1 MSGLQRM
8 LRQAGKESAGGAS
21 SGGRESAREQREQA
35 GVPRFLSH
43 PALPATLEVGPT
55 DDPLEREADAV
66 ADAVVHDAPTLP
78 RFLAPA
84 AAGDRGHT
92 AAAAAAG
99 GKAVRPHALPGVRR
113 KSLRADPPDD
123 GQNAASTAQG
133 DGAQPLLPSLR
144 NRIEATLGADLADVR
159 VHQGPTAADAN
170 ARIGA
175 RAFTHGRDVW
185 LGERQRPDDAALI
198 AHEAA
203 HVVQQRRGDVAIR
216 RQADAAAGSGSEPA
230 AAGTAGQS
238 FAFSE
243 DEMASRLAAT
253 PAAGADAAATSV
265 ELNPGTRSTLGEV
278 AGEAERGDGE
288 PAPEEAATAETA
300 DDGGGD
306 GDAGGAG
313 GEDGSDAGQDDAALR
328 AGGPIADAGS
338 PPPVERP
345 GPAAEFESLV
355 GEEVA
360 AYLEGNL
367 SEERIAALD
376 PQTRALLDAADALGE
391 RRLTDPEAS
400 ALQGLAGEG
409 LQPGAPRTG
418 YEAEPLW
425 LRTLATI
432 RDVTGQLG
440 GIVGIIG
447 LVATVSG
454 FILSLLLPPVGAFL
468 LTVGRFCDVAAL
480 ILDGISLVLGII
492 LTGYNYYRLKN
503 ETDPEERRRLLGM
516 VRQDAMGTVMSAVA
530 VATAVAPG
538 AARLLGRSR
547 VGRLVGGAARGVGR
561 RVAGAAGRLA
571 AQPGRIGR
579 AAAAVGRAGS
589 GAAGAV
595 RRSGAGASGRF
606 HTFMGR
612 TRDFGLR
619 SALST
624 TAAGRAARAI
634 GRTGPG
640 RVAGGAL
647 AAVGTRARALL
658 GSAPGR
664 LLGGAA
670 AAGASG
676 LRRFGR
682 GVAGSAAGRWLAGSR
697 LGRYAGRVYG
707 ENLDLAR
714 LLFARSERA
723 HHGFVGARLRA
734 ELAGAQSAGA
744 LTEAAARARLQARM
758 PASEFPEINFND
770 LALRADP
777 AAGGRLVFGRPGNR
791 LQRFLDGLRRNE
803 ATTINNAIA
812 ANPSLSDADLARQ
825 LNARP
830 NAPAQWTEAEVAAF
844 RQQATRSAVYKTPH
858 HTISVLDA
866 PHVAYDPRYIQLGNA
881 PLVVPPGTTRATS
894 PWALFGTRSA
904 RRPPGGSG
912 APLDVPFIRTTG
924 EAEALARG
932 GPAFATGGPSP
943 TPLTGS
949 FDPDYFRSEAFFEA
963 LRREG
968 NTGIWVNPNDPS
980 QRLLFDAHFVA
991 GHRWQ
996 TGEAGARALFGP
1008 TVDFADRFAGVVPRT
1023 LLDRSIAGIGRIA
1036 VRGSDDVQMQSLALG
1051 DWMLAQLGVPSAPGD
1066 EAAAG
1071 SATELAAASAT
1082 ESAAASA
1089 AESAAA
1095 TATRNAGETTSA
1107 GPEDE
1112 PPAVDDT
1119 LVAGSGD
1126 GGAAA
1131 LGEVATAAAQPPTP
1145 VPWSPSA
1152 LVSIREQRI
1161 DISSAMEVVND
1172 CVSET
1177 VVAEQHNVAA
1187 RAAAATLQER
1197 NTAQARFAGAE
1208 RATVAAEQGKLDQAT
1223 TAQQEMSAQG
1233 AEASGDAAR
1242 GQQEADAV
1250 QSEGQGVSVEAKPEE
1265 PRSRSWLERAWDAT
1279 AGALWDGLVAPAV
1292 RAVRRKVNQV
1302 MQSINEFI
1310 MGMINQA
1317 LGLDEIE
1324 AELDGGGQDIAARSG
1339 SLEESDAGL
1348 EAVGE
1353 QAGEEQQRNRQSMDQ
1368 ADANIDDARAARAD
1382 ALALQGDLAAHDG
1395 VLAAEEMA
1403 GESYVVDFA
1412 ATYRP
1417 YFAATGGG
1425 TVPARADEGAT
1436 SEAASA
1442 AAGAESESDE
1452 AALVS

>member
-1 MSGLQRM
+1 
-8 LRQAGKESAGGAS
+8 
-21 SGGRESAREQREQA
+21 
-35 GVPRFLSH
+35 
-43 PALPATLEVGPT
+43 
-55 DDPLEREADAV
+55 
-66 ADAVVHDAPTLP
+66 
-78 RFLAPA
+78 
-84 AAGDRGHT
+84 
-92 AAAAAAG
+92 
-99 GKAVRPHALPGVRR
+99 
-113 KSLRADPPDD
+113 
-123 GQNAASTAQG
+123 
-133 DGAQPLLPSLR
+133 
-144 NRIEATLGADLADVR
+144 
-159 VHQGPTAADAN
+159 
-170 ARIGA
+170 
-175 RAFTHGRDVW
+175 
-185 LGERQRPDDAALI
+185 
-198 AHEAA
+198 
-203 HVVQQRRGDVAIR
+203 
-216 RQADAAAGSGSEPA
+216 
-230 AAGTAGQS
+230 
-238 FAFSE
+238 
-243 DEMASRLAAT
+243 
-253 PAAGADAAATSV
+253 
-265 ELNPGTRSTLGEV
+265 
-278 AGEAERGDGE
+278 
-288 PAPEEAATAETA
+288 
-300 DDGGGD
+300 
-306 GDAGGAG
+306 
-313 GEDGSDAGQDDAALR
+313 
-328 AGGPIADAGS
+328 
-338 PPPVERP
+338 
-345 GPAAEFESLV
+345 
-355 GEEVA
+355 
-360 AYLEGNL
+360 
-367 SEERIAALD
+367 
-376 PQTRALLDAADALGE
+376 
-391 RRLTDPEAS
+391 
-400 ALQGLAGEG
+400 
-409 LQPGAPRTG
+409 
-418 YEAEPLW
+418 
-425 LRTLATI
+425 
-432 RDVTGQLG
+432 
-440 GIVGIIG
+440 
-447 LVATVSG
+447 
-454 FILSLLLPPVGAFL
+454 
-468 LTVGRFCDVAAL
+468 
-480 ILDGISLVLGII
+480 
-492 LTGYNYYRLKN
+492 
-503 ETDPEERRRLLGM
+503 
-516 VRQDAMGTVMSAVA
+516 
-530 VATAVAPG
+530 
-538 AARLLGRSR
+538 
-547 VGRLVGGAARGVGR
+547 
-561 RVAGAAGRLA
+561 
-571 AQPGRIGR
+571 
-579 AAAAVGRAGS
+579 AVGRAGS

-595 RRSGAGASGRF
+595 RRAGAGAAGRF

-634 GRTGPG
+634 GRTGLG

-647 AAVGTRARALL
+647 GAVGARARALL

-670 AAGASG
+670 TAGASG

-682 GVAGSAAGRWLAGSR
+682 GVAGSAAGRWVAGSR

-812 ANPSLSDADLARQ
+812 ANPSISDADLARQ

-830 NAPAQWTEAEVAAF
+830 NAPAQWTEAEIAAF

-894 PWALFGTRSA
+894 PWTLFGTRAA

-912 APLDVPFIRTTG
+912 MPLDVPFVRTTG

-1008 TVDFADRFAGVVPRT
+1008 TVDFAGRFAGVVPRT
-1023 LLDRSIAGIGRIA
+1023 LLDRSIAGIGRLA

-1051 DWMLAQLGVPSAPGD
+1051 DWMLAQLGVPSASG
-1066 EAAAG
+1066 EAAAAG
-1071 SATELAAASAT
+1071 GITEP
-1082 ESAAASA
+1082 AAASA
-1089 AESAAA
+1089 ADSAAA
-1095 TATRNAGETTSA
+1095 TATPVASGTPAAA
-1107 GPEDE
+1107 GPGDE

-1119 LVAGSGD
+1119 LVAGG
-1126 GGAAA
+1126 GNGGATALGEGAAA
-1131 LGEVATAAAQPPTP
+1131 PAQPPTP
-1145 VPWSPSA
+1145 VSWSPST

-1161 DISSAMEVVND
+1161 DIASAMEVVSG
-1172 CVSET
+1172 CVGET
-1177 VVAEQHNVAA
+1177 VDAEQHNVAA
-1187 RAAAATLQER
+1187 RAAAATLQGR
-1197 NTAQARFAGAE
+1197 NARQADLAGSE
-1208 RATVAAEQGKLDQAT
+1208 RATVAAEQGKLDQAS
-1223 TAQQEMSAQG
+1223 ASQQEMSAQG
-1233 AEASGDAAR
+1233 AEASGEAAR
-1242 GQQEADAV
+1242 GEQEAGAV

-1339 SLEESDAGL
+1339 SLDETDAGL

-1353 QAGEEQQRNRQSMDQ
+1353 QAGEEQERNRQSMDQ

-1382 ALALQGDLAAHDG
+1382 ALALQNDLAAHDD
-1395 VLAAEEMA
+1395 VLEAEEMA
-1403 GESYVVDFA
+1403 GESYIVDFA

-1417 YFAATGGG
+1417 YFAAMGEGS
-1425 TVPARADEGAT
+1425 VPAPVDEGVAG
-1436 SEAASA
+1436 EAASA
-1442 AAGAESESDE
+1442 AEGAEGESDE

>member
-1 MSGLQRM
+1 MNGLQTV
-8 LRQAGKESAGGAS
+8 LRKAGSESAGVLPGS
-21 SGGRESAREQREQA
+21 GRERSPEQREQA
-35 GVPRFLSH
+35 GMPRFLAQ
-43 PALPATLEVGPT
+43 PALQAKLEVGPE

-66 ADAVVHDAPTLP
+66 AESVLHDASALP
-78 RFLAPA
+78 RFLSSAPA
-84 AAGDRGHT
+84 NTG
-92 AAAAAAG
+92 AAAQPLGQPA
-99 GKAVRPHALPGVRR
+99 VRR

-123 GQNAASTAQG
+123 RPGEASADRG
-133 DGAQPLLPSLR
+133 DSVQPLLPSLQT
-144 NRIEATLGADLADVR
+144 RIEASLGTDLGEVR
-159 VHQGPTAADAN
+159 VHQGTTAADAS
-170 ARIGA
+170 ARLGA

-185 LGERQRPDDAALI
+185 LGERQRPDDISLM

-203 HVVQQRRGDVAIR
+203 HVVQQRRGDTAIR
-216 RQADAAAGSGSEPA
+216 RAPDQTAGAGATPA
-230 AAGTAGQS
+230 NAAGQS

-253 PAAGADAAATSV
+253 PAAGADAAATTV
-265 ELNPGTRSTLGEV
+265 ELNPGTRSTLTEV
-278 AGEAERGDGE
+278 ADAGQRDEGE
-288 PAPEEAATAETA
+288 PVPEEAAEAETA
-300 DDGGGD
+300 DAGD
-306 GDAGGAG
+306 GDGGAAGSG
-313 GEDGSDAGQDDAALR
+313 GEDAGAAGDGDGALR
-328 AGGPIADAGS
+328 AGAAMADAA
-338 PPPVERP
+338 PRRPVERP

-367 SEERIAALD
+367 SDERIAALD
-376 PQTRALLDAADALGE
+376 PQTRALLDATDALGD

-409 LQPGAPRTG
+409 LQAGPPRTG

-547 VGRLVGGAARGVGR
+547 VGRLVGRAARGAGS

-595 RRSGAGASGRF
+595 RRAGAGVSGRF

-619 SALST
+619 TALST

-634 GRTGPG
+634 GRTGFG

-647 AAVGTRARALL
+647 GAVGARARALL

-670 AAGASG
+670 TATAGG

-682 GVAGSAAGRWLAGSR
+682 GVAGSAVGRWVAGSR
-697 LGRYAGRVYG
+697 LGRHAGRVYG

-723 HHGFVGARLRA
+723 HHGFVGGRLRA
-734 ELAGAQSAGA
+734 ELAGAQSTGA
-744 LTEAAARARLQARM
+744 LTEAAARARLQSSM
-758 PASEFPEINFND
+758 PAADFPEINFND
-770 LALRADP
+770 LVLRTDP
-777 AAGGRLVFGRPGNR
+777 ASNRLVFGRPGDR

-803 ATTINNAIA
+803 ASTINNAMA

-830 NAPAQWTEAEVAAF
+830 NAPAQWTEAEIAAF
-844 RQQATRSAVYKTPH
+844 RQQATRSTVYKTPH

-866 PHVAYDPRYIQLGNA
+866 PHVAYDPRYIQLANA
-881 PLVVPPGTTRATS
+881 PLVTPRGTTRATS
-894 PWALFGTRSA
+894 PWTEFGTRSA

-912 APLDVPFIRTTG
+912 APLDVPFIRTTA

-932 GPAFATGGPSP
+932 GPAFGAGGPAP
-943 TPLTGS
+943 APLTGT

-996 TGEAGARALFGP
+996 TGEAGARAVFGP
-1008 TVDFADRFAGVVPRT
+1008 TVDFADRFAGAVPRT
-1023 LLDRSIAGIGRIA
+1023 LLDRSVAGIGRLA
-1036 VRGSDDVQMQSLALG
+1036 VRGSEDVQTQSLAVG
-1051 DWMLAQLGVPSAPGD
+1051 DWMLAQLGLPSAPGAAGE
-1066 EAAAG
+1066 EAAARSATDSG
-1071 SATELAAASAT
+1071 SAGGEEAAAAIP
-1082 ESAAASA
+1082 SAAA
-1089 AESAAA
+1089 
-1095 TATRNAGETTSA
+1095 
-1107 GPEDE
+1107 DE
-1112 PPAVDDT
+1112 APA
-1119 LVAGSGD
+1119 AGSGD
-1126 GGAAA
+1126 GSPVLDDSLVAADGSGGTGAPGAASA
-1131 LGEVATAAAQPPTP
+1131 SPAQPPAP

-1152 LVSIREQRI
+1152 LVSIREQRT
-1161 DISSAMEVVND
+1161 DIASAMEAVND
-1172 CVSET
+1172 YVAET
-1177 VVAEQHNVAA
+1177 VAAEQHNVAA

-1197 NTAQARFAGAE
+1197 NAGQAGFAGAE
-1208 RATVAAEQGKLDQAT
+1208 RETVATEHGKLEQAS
-1223 TAQQEMSAQG
+1223 ASQQEMSAQG

-1242 GQQEADAV
+1242 GQQQADAV

-1339 SLEESDAGL
+1339 SLDETDAGL
-1348 EAVGE
+1348 QAVGE
-1353 QAGEEQQRNRQSMDQ
+1353 QASEEQERNRQSMEQ
-1368 ADANIDDARAARAD
+1368 AEANIDDSRATRAD
-1382 ALALQGDLAAHDG
+1382 ALALQDDLAAHDG
-1395 VLAAEEMA
+1395 VLEAEEMA
-1403 GESYVVDFA
+1403 GQGYIVDFA

-1417 YFAATGGG
+1417 YFVATG
-1425 TVPARADEGAT
+1425 EGVTALPPG
-1436 SEAASA
+1436 EGSA
-1442 AAGAESESDE
+1442 SESGGAGVAEEGERDE
-1452 AALVS
+1452 TALVA